1 VKDGA
6 EHSEQYSMKLLVT
19 GAGGFIGRSVVD
31 HFAGVGW
38 QVYGVSRTT
47 AGLPPQPNTVW
58 YQMVLPD
65 SGFATLLHEWRP
77 DVVVH
82 AASTAIVGQSVDSP
96 LQDFE
101 RSVRVWAHVIEAVR
115 RSRIRCRVLLLSSA
129 AVYGNPATLPIDEN
143 QPMIPVSPYGYHK
156 KMCEEIAEYYAGL
169 YNVAVCSMRIFSA
182 YGPRLRRQVI
192 WDICQKALS
201 GDTIELMGTGD
212 ESRDF
217 IHVGDVA
224 GAVATIIERGDFQAG
239 VYNVAS
245 GVSTTIR
252 DAAGK
257 LVQAL
262 GTNNAIRFNGA
273 RRAGDPLF
281 WQADISK
288 LAWLGWASQ
297 VPFDEGLAAYA
308 RWALQEQP
316 DSGTH

>member
-1 VKDGA
+1 
-6 EHSEQYSMKLLVT
+6 MKLLVT

-31 HFAGVGW
+31 YVTSIGW
-38 QVYGVSRTT
+38 QVCGVSRTT
-47 AGLPPQPNTVW
+47 VGLPPQPNTVW
-58 YQMVLPD
+58 YQMALPD
-65 SGFATLLHEWRP
+65 SGFAALLHEWRP

-96 LQDFE
+96 LHDFE
-101 RSVRVWAHVIEAVR
+101 RSVRVWVHVIEAVR
-115 RSRIRCRVLLLSSA
+115 CSKTPCRVMLLSSA
-129 AVYGNPATLPIDEN
+129 AVYGNPVALPIDES
-143 QPMIPVSPYGYHK
+143 QPMMPVSPYGYHK
-156 KMCEEIAEYYAGL
+156 KMCEEIAEYYASL

-192 WDICQKALS
+192 WDICRKALS

-224 GAVATIIERGDFQAG
+224 RAIAAIVEQGDFQAG

-245 GVSTTIR
+245 GVGTTIR

-257 LVQAL
+257 IVQAL
-262 GTNNAIRFNGA
+262 GTNNVIRFNGA

-288 LAWLGWASQ
+288 LASLGWACQ
-297 VPFDEGLAAYA
+297 VPFDEGLTAYA
-308 RWALQEQP
+308 RWALQEQRS
-316 DSGTH
+316 SGIR